1 MITKYL
7 DDEILRLTLLER
19 FKGLDEWGKAMLAE
33 LQEIKQASLML
44 SDSNSRLAELEKENS
59 KLRYCIE
66 NDIGECDIEND
77 CC

>member
-1 MITKYL
+1 MRTKYL

-19 FKGLDEWGKAMLAE
+19 FKGLDEWRKAMLAE

-44 SDSNSRLAELEKENS
+44 SDSNSRLAELEEENY